1 MRDPSISYRLVQD
14 QTLCGGKV
22 TAINITTA
30 TVFIIVI
37 IIIVILLNEGT
48 ISSQL

>member
-1 MRDPSISYRLVQD
+1 MPFFVQ
-14 QTLCGGKV
+14 GANGKV

-37 IIIVILLNEGT
+37 LLNEGT

>member
-22 TAINITTA
+22 TTINITTA
-30 TVFIIVI
+30 TVFII
-37 IIIVILLNEGT
+37 LL
-48 ISSQL
+48 LVVVLLLLLLFY

>member
-1 MRDPSISYRLVQD
+1 MRDPSILYRLVQD

-30 TVFIIVI
+30 TVFII
-37 IIIVILLNEGT
+37 LL
-48 ISSQL
+48 LVVVLLLLLLFY

>member
-1 MRDPSISYRLVQD
+1 MRDPSISYHLVQD

-30 TVFIIVI
+30 TVFII
-37 IIIVILLNEGT
+37 LL
-48 ISSQL
+48 LLVVLLLLLLFY

>member
-1 MRDPSISYRLVQD
+1 MPFFVQ
-14 QTLCGGKV
+14 GANGKV

>member
-30 TVFIIVI
+30 TVFII
-37 IIIVILLNEGT
+37 LL
-48 ISSQL
+48 LVVVLLLLLLFY

>member
-30 TVFIIVI
+30 TVFIM
-37 IIIVILLNEGT
+37 LL
-48 ISSQL
+48 LVVVVLLLLLFY